1 VPYIQV
7 DLPTRLSED
16 EKTELCLEVRE
27 RVHRAIGS
35 PREFINVVVRE
46 WPRENLLVAG
56 RTPLP
61 HREEVGSAI

>member
-7 DLPTRLSED
+7 DLPAGLSED
-16 EKTELCLEVRE
+16 RKAELCLEVRE

-35 PREFINVVVRE
+35 PREFINVVLRD

-56 RTPLP
+56 KTPRGHL
-61 HREEVGSAI
+61 EEVAL

>member
-7 DLPTRLSED
+7 DLSQGLSPER
-16 EKTELCLEVRE
+16 KAELAFEVRE

-35 PREFINVVVRE
+35 PREYINVVLRE

-56 RTPLP
+56 EMPRGHL
-61 HREEVGSAI
+61 EEAGSTH

>member
-7 DLPTRLSED
+7 DLPEGLSAA
-16 EKTELCLEVRE
+16 EKAGLCLEVRE

-35 PREFINVVVRE
+35 PREFINVVLRE

-56 RTPLP
+56 ETPRGHL
-61 HREEVGSAI
+61 EEVGSTH

>member
-7 DLPTRLSED
+7 DLPQGLSE
-16 EKTELCLEVRE
+16 ERKAALCLEVRE

-35 PREFINVVVRE
+35 PREFINVVLRD

-56 RTPLP
+56 ETPRGQL
-61 HREEVGSAI
+61 EEIGSAH